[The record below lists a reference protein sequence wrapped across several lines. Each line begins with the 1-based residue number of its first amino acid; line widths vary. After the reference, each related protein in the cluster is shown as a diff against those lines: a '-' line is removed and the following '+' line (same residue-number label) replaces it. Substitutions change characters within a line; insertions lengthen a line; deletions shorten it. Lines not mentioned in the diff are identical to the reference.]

1 MERCLG
7 NFLPYRN
14 DLGSLGRR
22 VTVRGGGMSHILSIV
37 SWWDS
42 RTWFSGDGWNE
53 TNHQGPYLYHDPTW
67 AYLSTYDTSYNQ
79 PFCGGTW
86 IEYHP
91 ITLFA
96 HVDGTASGGAY
107 TYDYGC
113 DAGLLSWYAYLW

>member
-1 MERCLG
+1 MAHYYVIWRDPLYIQ
-7 NFLPYRN
+7 LT
-14 DLGSLGRR
+14 R
-22 VTVRGGGMSHILSIV
+22 VQENLDWRYDGSHILSIV
-37 SWWDS
+37 SSWDS
-42 RTWFSGDGWNE
+42 RTWFSRDGWSE

-67 AYLSTYDTSYNQ
+67 AYLSTYDTFYNQ